1 MTVTLQ
7 TFDLVQPA
15 GELDGA
21 WFPDNDLG
29 VLVSG
34 ALALVRPRVEANA
47 AIAAV
52 NHNAAA
58 AASVYARLYRL
69 TASRLAASPQTLTI
83 GGQITRVTSADRV
96 TYFEKLAAA
105 KESEYASYAQSD
117 AHLDAPNRSQ
127 RARVTAS
134 W

>member
-7 TFDLVQPA
+7 TFDLIQPA

-21 WFPDNDLG
+21 WFPDNDLS

-34 ALALVRPRVEANA
+34 ALAIVRPRVEANA

-58 AASVYARLYRL
+58 AAAGYARLYRL

-83 GGQITRVTSADRV
+83 GGPSPPPTNPGR
-96 TYFEKLAAA
+96 
-105 KESEYASYAQSD
+105 
-117 AHLDAPNRSQ
+117 AHHF
-127 RARVTAS
+127 
-134 W
+134 